1 MRIGFAFAT
10 VVAALLLVPA
20 DAQTAGSV
28 AVRDNGLVATWY
40 ASASG
45 KPAPVIITLGG
56 SECGEQTADLTGQFL
71 AAKGFGVL
79 ALAYCG
85 VEGTPPGAYNI
96 PLEYFEKAVGWIE
109 TQPLADKTR
118 VGIFGSSIG
127 GETAL
132 LVASR
137 DPRIK
142 AVVAGSPSSVI
153 WQGYDQRNPANV
165 VPTYTLDG
173 KPVPYLPYDMSKP
186 FVSVFDLC
194 QRSLANVPA
203 HPEAVIAVERI
214 NGPVL
219 LFSGT
224 KDGLWPSGAMAD
236 QVIQR
241 LDAKSFRYAHDHIA
255 YPDAGHRVTA
265 MPGNGPANAL
275 ENAHPELGL
284 GGTEEANGAARVD
297 VWKRTIIFYQ
307 KNLSQF

>member
-10 VVAALLLVPA
+10 VVAALLLAPA
-20 DAQTAGSV
+20 DAQAAGGV
-28 AVRDNGLVATWY
+28 AVRDYGLVATWY
-40 ASASG
+40 ASAGG
-45 KPAPVIITLGG
+45 KSAPVIITLGG
-56 SECGEQTADLTGQFL
+56 SECGEQTSDLTGQFL

-85 VEGTPPGAYNI
+85 VEGTPPDAYNI
-96 PLEYFEKAVGWIE
+96 PLEYFGKALDWIE

-118 VGIFGSSIG
+118 IGIFGSSIG

-153 WQGYDQRNPANV
+153 WQGYDPRNPANV

-173 KPVPYLPYDMSKP
+173 KPVAYLPYDMSKP
-186 FVSVFDLC
+186 FVSVFDII

-203 HPEAVIAVERI
+203 HPEAVITVERI

-219 LFSGT
+219 LFSG
-224 KDGLWPSGAMAD
+224 KQDGLWPSGLMAD

-241 LDAKSFRYAHDHIA
+241 LDAKAFRHAHEHISYAE
-255 YPDAGHRVTA
+255 AGHRVTA
-265 MPGNGPANAL
+265 MPSSGSANAL
-275 ENAHPELGL
+275 EDAHPELGL
-284 GGTEEANGAARVD
+284 GGTEAANGAARVD
-297 VWKRTIIFYQ
+297 VWKRTIIFFQ

>member
-1 MRIGFAFAT
+1 MITKFAFAT
-10 VVAALLLVPA
+10 VLAALLLVPA
-20 DAQTAGSV
+20 DAQTPEGV

-40 ASASG
+40 ASANG
-45 KPAPVIITLGG
+45 KRAPVIITLGG

-85 VEGTPPGAYNI
+85 VEGTPPGTYNI
-96 PLEYFEKAVGWIE
+96 PLEYFTRALDWIE
-109 TQPLADKTR
+109 TQPLADKAR
-118 VGIFGSSIG
+118 IGIFGSSIG

-142 AVVAGSPSSVI
+142 AVVAGAPSSVI
-153 WQGYDQRNPANV
+153 WQGYDIRNPTNV
-165 VPTYTLDG
+165 IPTYTLNG
-173 KPVPYLPYDMSKP
+173 QPVPYLPYDMSKP
-186 FVSVFDLC
+186 FVSVFDIFE
-194 QRSLANVPA
+194 RSLANTPA

-219 LFSGT
+219 LFSG
-224 KDGLWPSGAMAD
+224 KRDGLWPSAAMAD
-236 QVIQR
+236 RVIQR
-241 LDAKSFRYAHDHIA
+241 LDAKDFRHAHEHIA

-265 MPGNGPANAL
+265 MPTNGPANAL

-297 VWKRTIIFYQ
+297 VWKRTVAFFQ
-307 KNLSQF
+307 KHLGKS